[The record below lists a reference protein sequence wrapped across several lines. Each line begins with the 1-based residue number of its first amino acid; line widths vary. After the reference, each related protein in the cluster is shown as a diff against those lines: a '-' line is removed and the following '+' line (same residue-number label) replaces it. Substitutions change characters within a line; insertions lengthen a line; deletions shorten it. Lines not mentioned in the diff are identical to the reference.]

1 MTTQENSVQDNILQE
16 NTVQRH
22 TMQHNSQRR
31 TRIRESLG
39 DRVFLFS
46 VYIFLAILLLI
57 VLYPLVFVISSSLSS
72 PMAVSSGRVWLW
84 PVDFSLRGYQ
94 VALSNPQIITGYA
107 NSLYYTFFGTLISV
121 ALTVMIA
128 YPISRSTLFGRN
140 AIMLFIIFTMI
151 FSGGLIPTYL
161 VVKNLGMLD
170 TRWAMLIPQ
179 AVAAWQVIIA
189 RTFFQ
194 VTIPNELAE
203 AAELDGCS
211 DLRFLW
217 SVVLP
222 LSKPI
227 IAVLVLMYAVGQWNA
242 YFDALLYLKSA
253 NLEPLQLVLRS
264 ILILNTTTSGSMEAS
279 AMIERQQMADLLK
292 YSLIVVGSLP
302 VLLIYP
308 FAQRYFVKGMMIG
321 SIKG

>member
-1 MTTQENSVQDNILQE
+1 M
-16 NTVQRH
+16 
-22 TMQHNSQRR
+22 
-31 TRIRESLG
+31 RIRESLG
-39 DRVFLFS
+39 DR
-46 VYIFLAILLLI
+46 IFLTGVYLFLMIVLLI
-57 VLYPLVFVISSSLSS
+57 VLYPLVYVVSSSFSS
-72 PMAVSSGRVWLW
+72 AAAVSSGKVWLW

-107 NSLYYTFFGTLISV
+107 NSLYYTVFGTLISV
-121 ALTVMIA
+121 VLTVLVA
-128 YPISRSTLFGRN
+128 YPLSRRTLFGRN
-140 AIMLFIIFTMI
+140 ATMMFIVFTMI
-151 FSGGLIPTYL
+151 FYGGLIPTYL
-161 VVKNLGMLD
+161 VVKDLGMLN
-170 TRWAMLIPQ
+170 TRWALLIPQ
-179 AVAAWQVIIA
+179 AMAAWQVIIA

-194 VTIPNELAE
+194 VSIPEELAE

-217 SVVLP
+217 SVVIP

-227 IAVLVLMYAVGQWNA
+227 LAVLVLMYAVGQWNA

-253 NLEPLQLVLRS
+253 ELHPLQLVLRS

-279 AMIERQQMADLLK
+279 VMVERQQMADLLK

-308 FAQRYFVKGMMIG
+308 FAQRYFVRGMLIG
-321 SIKG
+321 SVKG

>member
-1 MTTQENSVQDNILQE
+1 MARAESI
-16 NTVQRH
+16 QRPLK
-22 TMQHNSQRR
+22 
-31 TRIRESLG
+31 IRESIG
-39 DRVFLFS
+39 DRIFLFF
-46 VYIFLAILLLI
+46 VYLFLLVVLLI
-57 VLYPLVFVISSSLSS
+57 VLYPLIYVVSSSFSS
-72 PMAVSSGRVWLW
+72 PAAVSSGKVWLY

-94 VALSNPQIITGYA
+94 VALGNPQIITGYA
-107 NSLYYTFFGTLISV
+107 NSLYYTIFGTLISV
-121 ALTVMIA
+121 TLTVLVA
-128 YPISRSTLFGRN
+128 YPLSRRTLFGRD
-140 AIMLFIIFTMI
+140 AIMIFIVFTMI
-151 FSGGLIPTYL
+151 FYGGLIPTYL
-161 VVKNLGMLD
+161 VVKNLGMID
-170 TRWAMLIPQ
+170 TRWALLIPQ
-179 AVAAWQVIIA
+179 AIAAWQVIIA

-194 VTIPNELAE
+194 VSIPEELAE

-227 IAVLVLMYAVGQWNA
+227 LAVLVLMYAVGQWNA

-253 NLEPLQLVLRS
+253 DLHPLQLVLRS

-279 AMIERQQMADLLK
+279 VMVERQQMADLLK

-308 FAQRYFVKGMMIG
+308 FAQRYFVKGMLIG
-321 SIKG
+321 SVKG

>member
-1 MTTQENSVQDNILQE
+1 MAQSELV
-16 NTVQRH
+16 
-22 TMQHNSQRR
+22 MQSGARKR
-31 TRIRESLG
+31 PSRIRESFG
-39 DRVFLFS
+39 DRLFLFVVYVFLT
-46 VYIFLAILLLI
+46 VVLLI
-57 VLYPLVFVISSSLSS
+57 VLYPLVFVVSSSFSS
-72 PMAVSSGRVWLW
+72 PLAVSSGRVWLW

-94 VALSNPQIITGYA
+94 VAFSNPQIITGYA
-107 NSLYYTFFGTLISV
+107 NSLYYTIFGTLISV
-121 ALTVMIA
+121 TLTVLIA
-128 YPISRSTLFGRN
+128 YPLSRRTLWGRN
-140 AIMLFIIFTMI
+140 TLMLFIVFTMI

-161 VVKNLGMLD
+161 VVQNLGLLN
-170 TRWAMLIPQ
+170 TRWALLIPQ

-194 VTIPNELAE
+194 VSIPEELAE

-253 NLEPLQLVLRS
+253 DLHPLQLVLRS

-279 AMIERQQMADLLK
+279 AMVERQQMADLLK

-308 FAQRYFVKGMMIG
+308 FAQRYFVRGMLIG
-321 SIKG
+321 SLKG